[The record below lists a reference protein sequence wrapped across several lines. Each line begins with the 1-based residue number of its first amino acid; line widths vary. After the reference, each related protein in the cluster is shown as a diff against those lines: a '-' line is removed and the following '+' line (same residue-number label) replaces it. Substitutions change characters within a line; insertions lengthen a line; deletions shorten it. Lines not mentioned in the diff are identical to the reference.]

1 MSKQNQR
8 LSVLP
13 LSRRNPR
20 TTISHATHLVSHPLK
35 RLFEASDDILAGL
48 HEDVMLRRID
58 RAMEWFGA
66 DRNLLTTLNPEHR
79 NTPVFIGYLAQL
91 VDTGDHVSPVIRELL
106 GRLPKAARGKL
117 PLNDHIHLRLAEGI
131 LELTGGNIESA
142 IHHLD
147 FVISLGEDAI
157 ADRDVLALAHFWKAC
172 CLHTRG
178 KYDFALTH
186 ADRGREIALQ
196 LGYPPIAAVM
206 QVLQA
211 RLHIRKDK
219 LSRAMEMLR
228 EAEVVLRET
237 DDLASLGNIYSGY
250 GSVAL
255 DEGRYELAVEY
266 FAKAIHSYGK
276 LNPEHGSLARTLSSL
291 AHAKRMISVRIAK
304 QVDAHAEQRRRSAA
318 GVTTEA
324 VAPDGSARLR
334 VEHLREEALSDL
346 ARADEIYRAL
356 GKQGGVGAV
365 RIERGSLFV
374 DSGDLEGAAA
384 EANEAYEI
392 GCTEKDYGVMAGARL
407 LQSVIEKALYE
418 EGIDEDPTQHAQRA
432 HDYAKDGLTYAQQS
446 EDRQILARAYVY
458 QGLILCNEFF
468 GNADAAK
475 ECCQSAGELLI
486 SGNRDQLWE
495 EYQVLA
501 GKVLRTG
508 SVDAKL
514 RKWSQGLVEN
524 KTFQQMT
531 EEFAD
536 LVIPS
541 VWLREGRNV
550 SRVVAKLSISPKK
563 VRRIL
568 NRVGLKAAN
577 D

>member
-1 MSKQNQR
+1 M
-8 LSVLP
+8 
-13 LSRRNPR
+13 
-20 TTISHATHLVSHPLK
+20 
-35 RLFEASDDILAGL
+35 
-48 HEDVMLRRID
+48 
-58 RAMEWFGA
+58 
-66 DRNLLTTLNPEHR
+66 TLNPEHR
-79 NTPVFIGYLAQL
+79 NTPVFIGYLVQL
-91 VDTGDHVSPVIRELL
+91 VDAGEHVAPAIGELV
-106 GRLPKAARGKL
+106 GRIPKAARGKL

-131 LELTGGNIESA
+131 LELTGGNTEPA

-157 ADRDVLALAHFWKAC
+157 ADQDVLALAHFWKAC
-172 CLHTRG
+172 CLHMRG
-178 KYDFALTH
+178 KYDGALMH
-186 ADRGREIALQ
+186 VDRAREIALQ
-196 LGYPPIAAVM
+196 LGYSPIAAVM

-211 RLHIRKDK
+211 RLHVRKDR

-237 DDLASLGNIYSGY
+237 DDLASLGNIHSGY

-266 FAKAIHSYGK
+266 FAKAIDSYGK
-276 LNPEHGSLARTLSSL
+276 LDPKHGNLARTLSSL
-291 AHAKRMISVRIAK
+291 AHAKRLIAIRIAK
-304 QVDAHAEQRRRSAA
+304 QVDAHAEQRRKSA
-318 GVTTEA
+318 GGGSGEA

-334 VEHLREEALSDL
+334 VEHLRGEALSDL
-346 ARADEIYRAL
+346 ARADEIHRSL
-356 GKQGGVGAV
+356 GKQRGVGAV
-365 RIERGSLFV
+365 RIERGYLFV
-374 DSGDLEGAAA
+374 DSGDLERAVV
-384 EANEAYEI
+384 EASQAYEI
-392 GCTEKDYGVMAGARL
+392 GCAEKDYGVMAGARL
-407 LQSVIEKALYE
+407 LQSAIEKALYE

-446 EDRQILARAYVY
+446 EDRRILAQAYIY
-458 QGLILCNEFF
+458 QGLILCNEYFA
-468 GNADAAK
+468 NADAAK
-475 ECCQSAGELLI
+475 ECCQLAGELLT

-541 VWLREGRNV
+541 VWLREGKNV

-563 VRRIL
+563 VRRVL
-568 NRVGLKAAN
+568 NRVGLKTVN